1 MNHEAGL
8 ILTNLDLLRV
18 IDGDT
23 IELSITRKFKVRI
36 RNVDAF
42 ELSQDKGNGAKL
54 FVEGIC
60 YAKDPPEITLF
71 IPSNK
76 PEQLLDFYSFDRVV
90 GDLIING
97 FDIAE
102 ELKKAG
108 YDKNESKPKMSD
120 K

>member
-1 MNHEAGL
+1 MEHEAGL
-8 ILTNLDLLRV
+8 ILTNLELVRV

-23 IELSITRKFKVRI
+23 VELSVTRKFKVRI
-36 RNVDAF
+36 RDVDAF
-42 ELSQDKGNGAKL
+42 ELKEEKGKGAKL

-76 PEQLLDFYSFDRVV
+76 PEQLLDFHSFNRIV

-97 FDIAE
+97 FDVAE

-108 YDKNESKPKMSD
+108 YDKNENKS
-120 K
+120 